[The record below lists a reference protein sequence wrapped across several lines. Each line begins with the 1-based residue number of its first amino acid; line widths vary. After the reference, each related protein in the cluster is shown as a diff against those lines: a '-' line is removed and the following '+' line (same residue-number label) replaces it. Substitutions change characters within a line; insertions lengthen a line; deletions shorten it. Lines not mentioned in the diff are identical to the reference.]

1 MVRRLAM
8 LGAVLWTVA
17 ASDGILP
24 DFGNGLVTKK
34 QPEESL
40 EQTGAPSSA
49 WLSLSIAPVPMDHA
63 ADSPA
68 DLSVASSRS
77 ISPVPK
83 GAPMNAKS
91 HFGPREAQIADHYRQ
106 MSAATEG
113 QFYNAVD
120 RPLMAVLDT
129 LLREQLTDGADVV
142 FLIDHTS
149 SMEDDIAEIRAELQQ
164 LASRMRAQKGVRVG
178 FVTFSDVKSGS
189 KFGYRALG
197 LRADWEGVDAFL
209 DATELLGSIEDVYG
223 AIYKTV
229 EEFQWQSKSKRLIVI
244 ISDEQPAVGK
254 DTQFTEEM
262 VVAKCAQQGVKTN
275 LYPVLVDKYLPAKQP

>member
-1 MVRRLAM
+1 M
-8 LGAVLWTVA
+8 LGAVLWSVA

-40 EQTGAPSSA
+40 EQTGAPSNA
-49 WLSLSIAPVPMDHA
+49 WLSMSIERIPVDHA

-68 DLSVASSRS
+68 DLPMASSKS
-77 ISPVPK
+77 ISSVPK
-83 GAPMNAKS
+83 GAPMDARS

-106 MSAATEG
+106 MSAATQG

-149 SMEDDIAEIRAELQQ
+149 SMEDDIAEIRAQMQQ
-164 LASRMRAQKGVRVG
+164 LALRMRSQKGVRVG

-189 KFGYRALG
+189 KFGYRAHG
-197 LRADWEGVDAFL
+197 LSADWEGVDAFL
-209 DATELLGSIEDVYG
+209 DATELLGSIEDIYG

-229 EEFQWQSKSKRLIVI
+229 EEFQWQSNSKRLIVI

-254 DTQFTEEM
+254 DTQFDEEM
-262 VVAKCAQQGVKTN
+262 VAAKCAQNAVKTN